1 MPNPHPPQRRSS
13 PSAIGILGFR
23 FSAFGVNRHPGS
35 TLQTPRPA
43 IIVCQNYCASNMKR
57 RLIYGVVVVAL
68 SVNLIIGARIYL
80 SSAQAAEKDS
90 PYPSLE
96 LFTYVME
103 KVRKD
108 YVDGGKLT
116 YKELVYA
123 AMKGMLNTLDPH
135 SEFMEPE
142 KYKELQNDTQGA
154 FGGLGIVIS
163 MKDNFITVV
172 APMEDSPG
180 FKAGIMS
187 GDRIIKI
194 DGKSTER
201 MSLQDAVKTLRGD
214 PDTDVKITLLRPSS
228 SQVKDYKLTRAII
241 KIDMVKDIN
250 SKKEFPLGDNKI
262 GYIRLVQFGEKTSAD
277 LETALKKLKGMQGL
291 VLDLRWN
298 PGGLLDQAVDV
309 CEKFLPRG
317 DLVVTT
323 EGPNASQ
330 NSVRKASGRGDEL
343 HNLPIV
349 VLVNLGSAS
358 ASEIVA
364 GCLQDTKRAIILGEK
379 TFGKG
384 SVQSILPLSDGSAL
398 RLTTAKYYTPSH
410 KVIHEEGITPDIVVP
425 LTEEQERDIQLKHT
439 PGGVQSLDDKE
450 RERVLNAR
458 DPQLDRAMDLLKGIT
473 LFTQRAPAPDHR
485 VAKGEKLAAK

>member
-1 MPNPHPPQRRSS
+1 
-13 PSAIGILGFR
+13 
-23 FSAFGVNRHPGS
+23 
-35 TLQTPRPA
+35 
-43 IIVCQNYCASNMKR
+43 MKR
-57 RLIYGVVVVAL
+57 RVIYGMVVAAL
-68 SVNLIIGARIYL
+68 SINLVIGAWMYL

-96 LFTYVME
+96 LFSYVME

-108 YVDGGKLT
+108 YVDGQKLT
-116 YKELVYA
+116 YRELVYA
-123 AMKGMLNTLDPH
+123 SLKGMLNTLDPH

-163 MKDNFITVV
+163 MKDNFITVI

-180 FKAGIMS
+180 FRAGIMS

-201 MSLQDAVKTLRGD
+201 MSLPDAVKTLRGE
-214 PDTDVKITLLRPSS
+214 PGSDVNITVLRPSS
-228 SQVKDYKLTRAII
+228 SQVKDYKLTRAVINV
-241 KIDMVKDIN
+241 DMVKDIN
-250 SKKEFPLGDNKI
+250 GKKEFPLGDNKI
-262 GYIRLVQFGEKTSAD
+262 GYVRLVQFGEKTSGD
-277 LETALKKLKGMQGL
+277 LEAALKKLKAEGMQGL

-317 DLVVTT
+317 NLVVTT

-330 NSVRKASGRGDEL
+330 NSVRKAMGRGDEL

-410 KVIHEEGITPDIVVP
+410 KVIHEEGITPDIVVT

-439 PGGVQSLDDKE
+439 PGGIQSLDDPE
-450 RERVLNAR
+450 RERVLSAH
-458 DPQLDRAMDLLKGIT
+458 DPQLERAMDLLKGIT
-473 LFTQRAPAPDHR
+473 LFTQRAPAPEKR
-485 VAKGEKLAAK
+485 VAKGEKMAAR